1 MKHTRFEFAKPKPR
15 RKPAPQGDWA
25 ISLVTYVTPLA
36 AGRSALFLALAVAGD
51 KVPPGLRLQTLL
63 PSWITHQRSALVLD
77 GDSALLCAP

>member
-1 MKHTRFEFAKPKPR
+1 MRHCWPTCASTDTLLY
-15 RKPAPQGDWA
+15 APQGDWA

-36 AGRSALFLALAVAGD
+36 AGRSALFLGLAAAGD

-63 PSWITHQRSALVLD
+63 PAWITHQRTALVLD